1 MTDTDRTDALD
12 ALLKRYD
19 PARQISPDAVN
30 RVTRAVLTRIAAEPL
45 PWWRRLPDW
54 VPVSLIPTPV
64 MIAMPRYA
72 GTLVLG
78 LALGIAFGLGSTQES
93 RATASQQATTLDLYA
108 YAQPLT
114 PLGNR

>member
-1 MTDTDRTDALD
+1 MTDMDRTDDLD

-54 VPVSLIPTPV
+54 IPAPMV
-64 MIAMPRYA
+64 IAMPRYA
-72 GTLVLG
+72 GTLALG
-78 LALGIAFGLGSTQES
+78 LALGIGFGLGSTQES